1 MSFNAIVGGTKQG
14 LGNTQDF
21 LDGKSQALV
30 QPNSTEGVSGWVFD
44 IPDTHNIEQ
53 SSEITDHVVENNGFI
68 SDHIIEKPTVIT
80 LSGFIGE
87 LVYRPPAGLFGI
99 NKTIK
104 NRLLIVEE
112 FGGEFVSGATQQIE
126 QALAY
131 QDVVVDKLNEAL
143 GKANNI
149 VDFFSGQDQ
158 TSDKQSK
165 AYNDLNSLR
174 LSKERLTVRTPWE
187 FFENMFITGISF
199 TQDAESAYIT
209 NISITLKEVR
219 FADTEFTDFEENLFP
234 PREEMQKQAEEAKG
248 EAKGVKKSFLL
259 QAKEKIL

>member
-1 MSFNAIVGGTKQG
+1 MSFNKVAVNPKQN
-14 LGNTQDF
+14 LIDSQNF
-21 LDGKSQALV
+21 LDGKSQAIV

-53 SSEITDHVVENNGFI
+53 ASEITDHVVENNGFI
-68 SDHIIEKPTVIT
+68 SDHIIVKPVVIT

-87 LVYRPPAGLFGI
+87 LVYRPPQGLFGA
-99 NKTIK
+99 NKLIK

-112 FGGEFVSGATQQIE
+112 FGGEFVQEGTQKIE
-126 QALAY
+126 EALSF

-149 VDFFSGQDQ
+149 VDFFTGQDQ

-174 LSKERLTVRTPWE
+174 LSNERLTVQTPWA
-187 FFENMFITGISF
+187 FFENMFIKGISF
-199 TQDAESAYIT
+199 TQDGESQF
-209 NISITLKEVR
+209 ISNVSVTLKEVR
-219 FADTEFTDFEENLFP
+219 FADAEFTDFDDNLFP
-234 PREEMQKQAEEAKG
+234 PREEMQKQGPEAKG
-248 EAKGVKKSFLL
+248 EAKGVRKSLFI
-259 QAKEKIL
+259 QVREIF